1 MTFPRIGWIG
11 LGHMGLP
18 MVARLAAS
26 GAPVQVWNRSID
38 KTSELGCDVAGSPAE
53 LARAVDVIVT
63 MVSDDAAQDAVLFGP
78 SGVAEG
84 LSAGKTVINMG
95 TISPG
100 ASVRA
105 ADRLGAIGVS
115 TLDAPVSGS
124 VKPATDGTLVI
135 LVGGER
141 EVFER
146 SRPIFDVLGKR
157 AFLFG
162 PHGQG
167 ARAKLAINMILGL
180 TIQALAEAEVL
191 GEACG
196 LDKDTLLDMVAETAV
211 ASPIVKMKLPTI
223 RAEDFKAAF
232 PLRHMAKDFR
242 LAVAEAEA
250 TGARLP
256 LTLVARDSFAKAEK
270 HGFGDQDIMAIL
282 RELRGSR

>member
-1 MTFPRIGWIG
+1 MTIPRIGWIG

-18 MVARLAAS
+18 MVARLVAS
-26 GAPVQVWNRSID
+26 GAPVMVWNRSID
-38 KTSELGCDVAGSPAE
+38 KTSGLGCRVAGSPSE

-78 SGVAEG
+78 SGVSEG
-84 LSAGKTVINMG
+84 VSAGKTVINMG

-135 LVGGER
+135 LVGGDP

-196 LDKDTLLDMVAETAV
+196 LDKDTLLDMIAETAV

-223 RAEDFKAAF
+223 RADDFKAAF

-270 HGFGDQDIMAIL
+270 HGLGDQDIMAIL
-282 RELRGSR
+282 RELRGPR

>member
-1 MTFPRIGWIG
+1 MTYPKIGWIG
-11 LGHMGLP
+11 LGHMGTP
-18 MVARLAAS
+18 MVSRLVAA
-26 GAPVQVWNRSID
+26 GAPVTAWNRSPD
-38 KTSELGCDVAGSPAE
+38 KTSGLGCAVAGSPAD

-63 MVSDDAAQDAVLFGP
+63 MVSDDAAQEDVLFGP
-78 SGVAEG
+78 DGVFEG
-84 LSAGKTVINMG
+84 ISAGKTVINMG

-105 ADRLGAIGVS
+105 ADRLGAVGVS

-135 LVGGER
+135 LVGGEPA
-141 EVFER
+141 VFER

-196 LDKDTLLDMVAETAV
+196 LDKDTLLDMIEETAV

-223 RAEDFKAAF
+223 RADDFKAAF

-242 LAVAEAEA
+242 LAAAEAEA

-282 RELRGSR
+282 RELRGPR